1 MSPSRLTCSLTP
13 HPVSGAFGAQQAGAA
28 RGLAASSPPGLAS
41 STGNLY
47 PQSDVKCVYIYEN
60 QRWNPVTG
68 YTSR

>member
-1 MSPSRLTCSLTP
+1 MQPTAWQPLL
-13 HPVSGAFGAQQAGAA
+13 
-28 RGLAASSPPGLAS
+28 PPGLAS
-41 STGNLY
+41 STGNIY